1 MEPDDENYLRSI
13 IDKDGTDYKYE
24 TLVREWQDGKLVPH
38 HREVHYKLYYKDYI
52 DMDGVIFR
60 RDYNYKKI
68 SVDDVDFDFDGY
80 NDLYIPDYDDE
91 KGTYYRYSPDTE
103 KFEAWDELNKISL
116 PLTVDGNCLKY
127 HTSDIMDN
135 DETVFYE
142 WLDKS
147 ISQSQRIVTYTAENG
162 ERYIDYFDSKNVLFK
177 RERTVF
183 NEYGIISGT
192 EEILTER

>member
-1 MEPDDENYLRSI
+1 M
-13 IDKDGTDYKYE
+13 G
-24 TLVREWQDGKLVPH
+24 
-38 HREVHYKLYYKDYI
+38 
-52 DMDGVIFR
+52 
-60 RDYNYKKI
+60 
-68 SVDDVDFDFDGY
+68 
-80 NDLYIPDYDDE
+80 
-91 KGTYYRYSPDTE
+91 
-103 KFEAWDELNKISL
+103 
-116 PLTVDGNCLKY
+116 
-127 HTSDIMDN
+127 N

-162 ERYIDYFDSKNVLFK
+162 ERYTDYFDSTNVLFK